1 DAPAH
6 EGATCETYGWCC
18 DAHEPNCARVSS
30 PLTHFSVKGFIRL
43 CLAATAASRRWRN
56 GLLLR
61 IISCSLSVRVDAR
74 PPIVGTRSGA
84 VYPPASRRGGR
95 RPPGHERT

>member
-43 CLAATAASRRWRN
+43 CLAVTAASRRWRN
-56 GLLLR
+56 GVFVSLL
-61 IISCSLSVRVDAR
+61 SCSLPVRGVAR
-74 PPIVGTRSGA
+74 PPIVGTRPDA
-84 VYPPASRRGGR
+84 VQPRLVEEVGGDLPA
-95 RPPGHERT
+95 